1 MIREHYAAV
10 KALLPADLTV
20 YMGNVP
26 ETPTYPYVV
35 LWGDQGR
42 ADTEALSDDP
52 TDLTLRIHATVA
64 GMSFDSVAIVIDRVR
79 SALNRKKPA
88 VAGRYVGPLVQS
100 PVMGIQT
107 DFTVNIPGEG
117 HPLYAVDQYA
127 LQSAPG

>member
-1 MIREHYAAV
+1 MIREHYAAIQ
-10 KALLPADLTV
+10 AMLPGSLTV
-20 YMGNVP
+20 YKGNVP
-26 ETPTYPYVV
+26 DKPEYPYVV

-42 ADTEALSDDP
+42 ADTEALSDNP
-52 TDLTLRIHATVA
+52 TDLTLRVHVTVA
-64 GMSFDSVAIVIDRVR
+64 GMSFDSVAIVIDLVR

-100 PVMGIQT
+100 SVMGIQT

-117 HPLYAVDQYA
+117 HPLYAVDQYL